1 MELKAYNAGRAK
13 NRKLLVRVV
22 QNRQL
27 YILLF
32 PTLLFYLVYCYLP
45 MFGNIMAFQDYNL
58 AQGITGSEWVGF
70 EHFKDFLTDSYFW
83 RLIRNTLSINILG
96 LIFSFSAPIILA
108 LLLNEIKCETYKKS
122 VQVIT
127 YMPHF
132 ISMVVIA
139 AMVLDFVSADG
150 IINDIRELFGLEK
163 VMFMTNP
170 DNFYPI
176 YIISDIWQTVGW
188 GSIIYIAALSGLD
201 QQLYEAATTD
211 GAGRFQKLWHITI
224 PGILPTIM
232 ILLILRIGQMLDVGF
247 EKVMLLYNETI
258 YEKADVI
265 STYVYRRGIKDMEYS
280 YSTAVG
286 LFNSVFNFLLL
297 VFANQLSR
305 KLTDSSLW

>member
-27 YILLF
+27 YVLLF

-96 LIFSFSAPIILA
+96 LIFSFPAPIILA

>member
-96 LIFSFSAPIILA
+96 LIFSFPAPIILA

>member
-27 YILLF
+27 YVLLF

-83 RLIRNTLSINILG
+83 RLIRNTLSINLLG
-96 LIFSFSAPIILA
+96 LIFSFPAPIILA

-150 IINDIRELFGLEK
+150 IINDIR
-163 VMFMTNP
+163 
-170 DNFYPI
+170 
-176 YIISDIWQTVGW
+176 
-188 GSIIYIAALSGLD
+188 
-201 QQLYEAATTD
+201 
-211 GAGRFQKLWHITI
+211 
-224 PGILPTIM
+224 
-232 ILLILRIGQMLDVGF
+232 
-247 EKVMLLYNETI
+247 
-258 YEKADVI
+258 
-265 STYVYRRGIKDMEYS
+265 
-280 YSTAVG
+280 
-286 LFNSVFNFLLL
+286 
-297 VFANQLSR
+297 
-305 KLTDSSLW
+305 

>member
-96 LIFSFSAPIILA
+96 LIFSFPAPIILA

-211 GAGRFQKLWHITI
+211 RAGRFQKLWHITI